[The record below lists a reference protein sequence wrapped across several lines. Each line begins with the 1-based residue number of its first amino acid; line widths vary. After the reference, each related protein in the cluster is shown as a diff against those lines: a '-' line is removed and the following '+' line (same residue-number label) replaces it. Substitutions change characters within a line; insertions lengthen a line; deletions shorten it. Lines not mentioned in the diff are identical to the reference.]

1 MEARFIYRSDA
12 RSYGAFS
19 GEAGGGADKVIVYV
33 NGVLC
38 AMDREAR
45 ITIPVS
51 RWKLA
56 EIGLA
61 CFWAALR
68 GESKVAVLP
77 SSETAPLPAPAI
89 EEAPPPATDSLPAP
103 MQESNE
109 GQWERLMREM
119 RDLSR

>member
-1 MEARFIYRSDA
+1 MDDAIFIYRNWSDGRFYDA
-12 RSYGAFS
+12 STQQTH
-19 GEAGGGADKVIVYV
+19 GGADKVIVYI

-38 AMDREAR
+38 AMDRQAM

-61 CFWAALR
+61 CFLAALR
-68 GESKVAVLP
+68 GKSVAPHRPKPETLAESPPDALLEPP
-77 SSETAPLPAPAI
+77 SEVKEGESF
-89 EEAPPPATDSLPAP
+89 EA
-103 MQESNE
+103 
-109 GQWERLMREM
+109 QWERLMKEM